1 MATAYV
7 SPDGSVTIPESIRV
21 ALGLENGGRVEF
33 VSIME
38 GQVSLVA
45 ANLSPSVLKGFL
57 HRPDVDCSVEEMIE
71 LGIKRAMMAKKW

>member
-7 SPDGSVTIPESIRV
+7 SPDGSVIIPESIRA

-33 VSIME
+33 VPIME

-57 HRPDVDCSVEEMIE
+57 PRPDVDCSVEEMIE
-71 LGIKRAMMAKKW
+71 LGIKRAMMAQKW